1 MLQALLSLTCWPNQ
15 HDAWSFQGPKTV
27 YISSTFSGLSKKE
40 THSGTHD
47 KCSTLLQ
54 SQCWCLSP
62 VMAGSMDIEN
72 GLDRNA
78 QESAEDLKC
87 GTETK
92 SASQAIVGF
101 SMAILAG
108 PPTWYHMMLFCCSYC
123 GTCVSVLWYCSETR
137 EAQDRNDTLQ
147 WFAEKVFCLAQ
158 PSTCQWTSR
167 TVYSV
172 KITANTSWT
181 LQKTSF
187 LSFFSREVLFFS
199 SHKQFPVFVLRPWK
213 LGHSFLPWLDEDDN
227 MKHGQILL
235 VAMTL
240 VCFSRTRGAKS
251 AIGFQKKVVSSA
263 NWKQAFDWIWTDWDR
278 LGYFM
283 EIFGCLGLC
292 LFALYRYLSSGFD
305 FPPRLCCDTEEAESH
320 ATPARSP
327 FVGFRCDL
335 GNCTSGMVPS

>member
-1 MLQALLSLTCWPNQ
+1 MIWTCQLDSGQGGQQQNSTKHSAKNTKDINGHPSLKCMLQALLSLTCWPNQ

-187 LSFFSREVLFFS
+187 LSFFSREVLFFPATRDFHFLCCGLRSWDTRFCRGLMKMIIWNMVKS
-199 SHKQFPVFVLRPWK
+199 SLLRWRWFVLAERGGLK
-213 LGHSFLPWLDEDDN
+213 VQLD
-227 MKHGQILL
+227 
-235 VAMTL
+235 
-240 VCFSRTRGAKS
+240 FR
-251 AIGFQKKVVSSA
+251 KK
-263 NWKQAFDWIWTDWDR
+263 
-278 LGYFM
+278 
-283 EIFGCLGLC
+283 
-292 LFALYRYLSSGFD
+292 
-305 FPPRLCCDTEEAESH
+305 
-320 ATPARSP
+320 
-327 FVGFRCDL
+327 
-335 GNCTSGMVPS
+335 

>member
-40 THSGTHD
+40 THCGTHD

-123 GTCVSVLWYCSETR
+123 GTCVSVLWYCSEIR

-147 WFAEKVFCLAQ
+147 WFF
-158 PSTCQWTSR
+158 WTG
-167 TVYSV
+167 
-172 KITANTSWT
+172 
-181 LQKTSF
+181 
-187 LSFFSREVLFFS
+187 VLFGTTFDLPVDLKNGVFGEDHS
-199 SHKQFPVFVLRPWK
+199 KHIMDASKKIIFVVFFQGSTVFFQPQPLGFPFFMLRPCKSRFCRDLMKMIIWNMVK
-213 LGHSFLPWLDEDDN
+213 SSLLRWRWFFIAERGGLKMQLD
-227 MKHGQILL
+227 
-235 VAMTL
+235 
-240 VCFSRTRGAKS
+240 FR
-251 AIGFQKKVVSSA
+251 KK
-263 NWKQAFDWIWTDWDR
+263 
-278 LGYFM
+278 
-283 EIFGCLGLC
+283 
-292 LFALYRYLSSGFD
+292 
-305 FPPRLCCDTEEAESH
+305 
-320 ATPARSP
+320 
-327 FVGFRCDL
+327 
-335 GNCTSGMVPS
+335 